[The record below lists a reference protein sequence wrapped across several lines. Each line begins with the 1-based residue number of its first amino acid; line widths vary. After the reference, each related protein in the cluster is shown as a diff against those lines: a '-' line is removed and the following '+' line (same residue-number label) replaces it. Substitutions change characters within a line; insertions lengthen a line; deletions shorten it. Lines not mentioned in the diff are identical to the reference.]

1 MESFVLDTG
10 VKRIAIFET
19 ETAEAEGKEP
29 RGIFKFNPT
38 DVTEARKILELQSTY
53 EQEKEEYI
61 AKEKACVTD
70 LDKFKVLE
78 EFAQKYKDKLDYIY
92 GPTTSKALFGDS
104 LTYEMFGQF
113 FGMITEKYAEFS
125 KKRVA
130 DKVAELK

>member
-1 MESFVLDTG
+1 MKSFVLNTG
-10 VKRIAIFET
+10 IKRIAIFEN
-19 ETAEAEGKEP
+19 ETDEAEGKEP

-53 EQEKEEYI
+53 EQEQEEYV

-70 LDKFKVLE
+70 LDKFKVIE

-92 GPTTSKALFGDS
+92 GNGTSNALFGDS

-113 FGMITEKYAEFS
+113 FEMITEQYAEFS

-130 DKVAELK
+130 DKVAELQ